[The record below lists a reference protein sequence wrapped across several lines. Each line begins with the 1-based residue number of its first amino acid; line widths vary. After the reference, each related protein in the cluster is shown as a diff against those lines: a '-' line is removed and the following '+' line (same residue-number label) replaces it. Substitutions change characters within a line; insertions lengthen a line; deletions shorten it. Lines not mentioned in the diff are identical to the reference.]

1 MDSNTQ
7 FIIGTALAVLSIVYS
22 WFVFRKGKQK
32 MELTPYLQFHSR
44 IFSGLDPELIQDLII
59 KYKEQPV
66 ENLHQLQFIIAN
78 TGNKPIQDIIEPLQ
92 LVIPKEY
99 EILDAKIIE
108 VLPKGRKIQ
117 IQIEKKENF
126 IQFKILLL
134 NKDELFKVKLL
145 LGCELNDTE
154 LLSKTYFKITS
165 PELKPILSFQT
176 APKNLYDPSPTS
188 LISIIFSAIIVFLFI
203 NLSEYLFGKI
213 TGGFPLVFL
222 LISTLTSFVVIAAL
236 LQLLWNWPKF
246 RKPLFRAF
254 NTDIKKQP

>member
-7 FIIGTALAVLSIVYS
+7 FIIGAALTVVGLVYS
-22 WFVFRKGKQK
+22 WFLFQKGKQK
-32 MELTPYLQFHSR
+32 TELTPYLQFHSK
-44 IFSGLDPELIQDLII
+44 IFSGLDTELIQDLII

-99 EILDAKIIE
+99 DILDAKIIQ
-108 VLPKGRKIQ
+108 VLPKGRKIE
-117 IQIEKKENF
+117 IQIEKKENL

-134 NKDELFKVKLL
+134 NRDELFKVKLL
-145 LGCELNDTE
+145 LGCKLSETE

-176 APKNLYDPSPTS
+176 APKNLYDPS
-188 LISIIFSAIIVFLFI
+188 LLSIILSGIIVFLFI
-203 NLSEYLFGKI
+203 KLSEYLFGKI
-213 TGGFPLVFL
+213 TGGFPLVL
-222 LISTLTSFVVIAAL
+222 LLGFTLISFVVIAAL
-236 LQLLWNWPKF
+236 LQLWWNWPKLK
-246 RKPLFRAF
+246 KPLFRAF
-254 NTDIKKQP
+254 NTNTK